1 MNADPSL
8 LVQASD
14 MYTLFSQFRQFR
26 GGLSELR
33 LGLLWV
39 DFEPPCL
46 PPPRAHQ
53 QPPLLIRLGHDK
65 ISRQVDV
72 ITRPMRLV

>member
-14 MYTLFSQFRQFR
+14 MYTMHSELFRTRLQFRGGG

-33 LGLLWV
+33 LRLLRV
-39 DFEPPCL
+39 DFEPLGL
-46 PPPRAHQ
+46 PPSRAHQ
-53 QPPLLIRLGHDK
+53 QPPLLVRLG
-65 ISRQVDV
+65 
-72 ITRPMRLV
+72 L